1 MKMGRLRNLEMK
13 GLSRLIKTMVQTSEL
28 LHPGEKRGLE
38 KRDWVV
44 NLLNQRVVNLPFLNE
59 DQEAILIGALVDL
72 TVDAWQDAK
81 DKWSDAS

>member
-1 MKMGRLRNLEMK
+1 MGRLRNLEMK

-28 LHPGEKRGLE
+28 LHPGEKRGQE

-44 NLLNQRVVNLPFLNE
+44 SLPFLNE

-81 DKWSDAS
+81 DKWGDAS